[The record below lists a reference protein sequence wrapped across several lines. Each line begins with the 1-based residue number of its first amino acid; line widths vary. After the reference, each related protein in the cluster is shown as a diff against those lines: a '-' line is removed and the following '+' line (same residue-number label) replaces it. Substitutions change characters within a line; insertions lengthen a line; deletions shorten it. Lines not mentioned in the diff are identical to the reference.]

1 MMKRFI
7 ITLTIALLTVA
18 LFTQDIYHNEYFIKS
33 QELLA
38 QAQEAFDNGDYDSA
52 ADLAAQAQEYAKM
65 SDLYVAK
72 MLAKRDADRAIQRAQ
87 ERIAYADS
95 IEASRW
101 YPAEYSAA
109 MTSMETAQTEYS
121 AENFLTAKQFAEA
134 VLISLADIKP
144 PVKFPAFYI
153 VVEKPK
159 DTDCF
164 WRIAGLPFIYNN
176 PLMWTV
182 IYEANKKKLP
192 DPNNPNL
199 VRPGTLLIIPSIKGE
214 LREGTYDPRLTYP
227 VFGQQ

>member
-1 MMKRFI
+1 MKRII
-7 ITLTIALLTVA
+7 ITLTIALVAVA
-18 LFTQDIYHNEYFIKS
+18 LFAQDIYHNEYFIKS

-38 QAQEAFDNGDYDSA
+38 QAQEAFENGDYDTA
-52 ADLAAQAQEYAKM
+52 ADLAAQAQEYARM

-72 MLAKRDADRAIQRAQ
+72 MLAKRDADLAIQKAQ
-87 ERIAYADS
+87 ERIAYANT

-101 YPAEYSAA
+101 YPEEYSAA

-121 AENFLTAKQFAEA
+121 AENFLAAKEFADA

-144 PVKFPAFYI
+144 PVKFPAFYV

-159 DTDCF
+159 NTDCF
-164 WRIAGLPFIYNN
+164 WRIAALPYIYNN

-182 IYEANKKKLP
+182 LYEANKRKLP

-199 VRPGTLLIIPSIKGE
+199 VRPGTILIIPSVNGE
-214 LREGTYDPRLTYP
+214 LREGTYDPRLSYP
-227 VFGQQ
+227 VFGKQ